1 MAPSSNAVIYI
12 HSMMI
17 HRTRNTP
24 VGHFLSNSKLCN
36 KNPNS
41 NSSLRNRIS
50 ELNVDIFIDKTSM
63 VINDLLFYYLH
74 LRSSSFKI
82 FDTIND
88 EPFTYIS
95 IIAIGNFFSYHQ

>member
-12 HSMMI
+12 YSMMI

-74 LRSSSFKI
+74 LRLNKI